1 METRRRA
8 HSDKELIN
16 QYIGVLQTLDE
27 FCAPVALLPARQTV
41 IATAILAEATKKS
54 PAYEREALKIYFV
67 WLAAFIPDLTYQR
80 VFAKSDTSDNNI
92 AAEREQTLAYIEEHK
107 ERFFQWFAKCV
118 L

>member
-1 METRRRA
+1 MKWCRRSSRRRSCHTPRRKEVSWWRWRTEFFLFTMETRRRA

-67 WLAAFIPDLTYQR
+67 WLAAF
-80 VFAKSDTSDNNI
+80 
-92 AAEREQTLAYIEEHK
+92 
-107 ERFFQWFAKCV
+107 
-118 L
+118 